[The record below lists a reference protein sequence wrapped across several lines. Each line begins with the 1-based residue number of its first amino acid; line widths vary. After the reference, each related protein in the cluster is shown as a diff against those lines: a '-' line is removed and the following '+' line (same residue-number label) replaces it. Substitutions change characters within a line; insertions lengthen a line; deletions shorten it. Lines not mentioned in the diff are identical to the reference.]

1 MVICR
6 TSLFFVRWRK
16 SLALWGNDSSAVL
29 AITNSSR
36 ALHLAG
42 IDNVVPTRYQQI
54 NLSTFNSC
62 SRATSMAVSL
72 YLAVSLST
80 EELPQEIRMPEGN
93 EDWDRAF
100 PPWRHPLFGH
110 FLNPQ

>member
-1 MVICR
+1 MQDVPVLREMAEVAC
-6 TSLFFVRWRK
+6 FVGQRLV
-16 SLALWGNDSSAVL
+16 SCFGDNELIA
-29 AITNSSR
+29 R

-42 IDNVVPTRYQQI
+42 IDDVVPTRYQQI

-62 SRATSMAVSL
+62 SHATSMAVSL

-80 EELPQEIRMPEGN
+80 EELPQEIRMPGGN

-110 FLNPQ
+110 FRNPQ